1 VFPQDALDEYARA
14 MAAYENVPVRDASA
28 DIARTS
34 RTPTDD
40 KALRFWL
47 ENMVWHHRYSGD
59 EVRSATGLGIGVI
72 EAALQRFGI
81 SDATRP
87 ARPQNAV
94 LVQPYPGGRHPRTG
108 FLEGALDPER
118 ETKVSVFAPW
128 DDRSYA
134 VVDVPE
140 AIWHQSG
147 LLYLAHTHVPTIW
160 TKQQVQ
166 LPRLEWRRL
175 PDGALESERE
185 LPSKVAFGAKV
196 TPGKSSA
203 RFDLWL
209 RNGSDQ
215 MLSDLR
221 VQNCVM
227 LKACAG
233 FSAQTN
239 QNKRLQDPMVAVRS
253 EDGRRWIIT
262 AWTGCQRAW
271 ANAPVPCMH
280 SDPKFPD
287 CAPGQTQRLRGWLWF
302 YEGEAIDAEL
312 ARLRTAMSE
321 P

>member
-1 VFPQDALDEYARA
+1 
-14 MAAYENVPVRDASA
+14 
-28 DIARTS
+28 
-34 RTPTDD
+34 
-40 KALRFWL
+40 
-47 ENMVWHHRYSGD
+47 
-59 EVRSATGLGIGVI
+59 
-72 EAALQRFGI
+72 
-81 SDATRP
+81 
-87 ARPQNAV
+87 
-94 LVQPYPGGRHPRTG
+94 
-108 FLEGALDPER
+108 
-118 ETKVSVFAPW
+118 
-128 DDRSYA
+128 
-134 VVDVPE
+134 
-140 AIWHQSG
+140 
-147 LLYLAHTHVPTIW
+147 VPTIW

-185 LPSKVAFGAKV
+185 LPNNVAFGAKV
-196 TPGKSSA
+196 TPGESSA

-253 EDGRRWIIT
+253 DDGRRWIIT